1 MSNKN
6 TAALRKLVNEEVRK
20 ALTEAT
26 YEEGTKVKVIN
37 KSLADYNKIGVVVE
51 QSPSGNFYTVKLKD
65 GLAYFHYSD
74 IRHQGTTE
82 RF

>member
-20 ALTEAT
+20 ALTEAI

-51 QSPSGNFYTVKLKD
+51 QSPS
-65 GLAYFHYSD
+65 
-74 IRHQGTTE
+74 
-82 RF
+82 